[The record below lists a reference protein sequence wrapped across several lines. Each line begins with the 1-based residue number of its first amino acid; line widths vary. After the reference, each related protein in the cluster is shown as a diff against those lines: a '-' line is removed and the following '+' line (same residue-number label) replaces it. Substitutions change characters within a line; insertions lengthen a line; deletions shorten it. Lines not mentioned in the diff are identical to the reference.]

1 MKQTIRLRES
11 ELKRMIAESVKRV
24 LKEAYDPEEWE
35 DVYMMN
41 NNRDKIQSKGT
52 GPNKKWRTIKNNQP
66 KIANKFNKPYD
77 PEEWEDAYKDNKGNI
92 IQSRGTGPNK
102 KWRTIK
108 SKKY

>member
-11 ELKRMIAESVKRV
+11 ELKRMIAESVRRV
-24 LKEAYDPEEWE
+24 LREAYDPEEWE

-52 GPNKKWRTIKNNQP
+52 GPDKKWRTIKNNRP
-66 KIANKFNKPYD
+66 KIANKFNKPYNT
-77 PEEWEDAYKDNKGNI
+77 EEWEDVYMMNNNRDK
-92 IQSRGTGPNK
+92 IQSKGTGPDK

-108 SKKY
+108 NKK